1 MTDKEKISIIVPVYN
16 VEKYLEKCVS
26 SVLEQTFSDFELI
39 LVDDKS
45 PDSSG
50 LICDALSKKDT
61 RIRVIHREQ
70 NGGLSAARNSGI
82 EVMQGEYVL
91 FLDSDDFLHREA
103 LSSVYNAII
112 ENNADI
118 AVMSPVSV
126 TDDENEAPD
135 TEEAEA
141 SLLSGVDALLNR
153 NKESTSAWGK
163 LFKSEFFENTR
174 FIEGYWHEDVH
185 MSTRLFTKEN
195 VKVVFVNK
203 KLYCYRQNPQSFMRS
218 KMSPKRIDDAL
229 FIFEDSVNYMR
240 GLGNHELITLAGRK
254 HVYMAKDCYF
264 GAKDIGDKARMKKAH
279 ESFRRVYKTL
289 DKAGLDKHTKRLFNT
304 FCNIPCVYT
313 LYEKA
318 YWLVEGVFSKIFG

>member
-16 VEKYLEKCVS
+16 VEKYLKKCVS

-50 LICDALSKKDT
+50 LLCDTLSKKDT

-82 EVMQGEYVL
+82 EVMRGEYVL

-126 TDDENEAPD
+126 TDDEDEAPE

-141 SLLSGVDALLNR
+141 SVLFGVDALLNR
-153 NKESTSAWGK
+153 NRKALLLGASFSKASFLK
-163 LFKSEFFENTR
+163 TR
-174 FIEGYWHEDVH
+174 GSLRAIG
-185 MSTRLFTKEN
+185 M
-195 VKVVFVNK
+195 
-203 KLYCYRQNPQSFMRS
+203 
-218 KMSPKRIDDAL
+218 KMSICQQGFL
-229 FIFEDSVNYMR
+229 Q
-240 GLGNHELITLAGRK
+240 
-254 HVYMAKDCYF
+254 
-264 GAKDIGDKARMKKAH
+264 KKM
-279 ESFRRVYKTL
+279 
-289 DKAGLDKHTKRLFNT
+289 
-304 FCNIPCVYT
+304 
-313 LYEKA
+313 
-318 YWLVEGVFSKIFG
+318 